1 MYYLQL
7 CLNSILYDLW
17 IGFGQTYFKITN
29 VKYTSPQLPGLNSRA
44 EEESHTLG
52 RRSMTAHLNASK
64 QNTFILH
71 PTDLNGF
78 IHFWLY
84 ILIETLFIIYIYIVT
99 AKSNTIIQK
108 RVITKNH
115 ISIVF
120 DC

>member
-1 MYYLQL
+1 MIFGLDLVKNTSSRLIMLNTLALSYQYYGA
-7 CLNSILYDLW
+7 N
-17 IGFGQTYFKITN
+17 G
-29 VKYTSPQLPGLNSRA
+29 RA

-71 PTDLNGF
+71 PIDLNGF

-84 ILIETLFIIYIYIVT
+84 LLIETLFIYIVT

-108 RVITKNH
+108 REIIKNH